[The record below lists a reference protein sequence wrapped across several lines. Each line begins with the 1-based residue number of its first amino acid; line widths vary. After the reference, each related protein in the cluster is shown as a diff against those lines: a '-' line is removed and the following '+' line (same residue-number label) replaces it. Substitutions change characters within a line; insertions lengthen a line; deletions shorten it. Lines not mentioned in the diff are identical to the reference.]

1 MASLVLTDSSQLTAL
16 KSYQTKLCI
25 STPIHMI
32 CKNMCLAAVTSDSQN
47 LAEDATGRYTTGFFF
62 GNNFWLGSASLCE
75 SLGVR
80 DPRNTSLPSP
90 FLLGFYKLR
99 VELGLVA
106 EISPNIRN
114 LHIGLCLPYS
124 CNSEDAQLLLEL
136 SSLVGNELRTVA
148 VSNVRSPHH
157 SFNMWEDTTF
167 WILVGFSSFIAV
179 MLVIGT
185 GYDLYLE
192 HKSTHSFSNNISYEI
207 ARIGQPAINKAE
219 CLDPA
224 KGLTVTTNNNN
235 ISNEMKES
243 NGNIAIYNRS
253 ICNEVLPPQ
262 NIEDTPQLSI
272 WSEVVLSFSVRLNL
286 KTICDQTVGEDTIPT
301 IHGLRSIS
309 MAWVIL
315 GHTCIV
321 AFKYSDN
328 MEYRGL
334 VEKEFLFQTIS
345 NGAFSVDTFFFISGV
360 LVSFLYFRTV
370 AKIDV
375 TKLTMSTGVL
385 SNFMQFLG
393 LLGYR
398 FLRLTVPYMFVLG
411 VAEVSMKWFYFN
423 SVFEPPTLDH
433 INCPNY
439 WWRNLLYIN
448 TLFPVEDM
456 CMVWSWY
463 LANDTQFF
471 ILGAVL
477 LILAVSMDPLALF
490 DKIYDKPWTRLGPY
504 LIGMSVGWILYKTNC
519 KITMNKLVVTI
530 GWLTSTS
537 LFLLLIYGLYDAHLH
552 PITAAAYSSLSHSA
566 WALSLSWIVVACS
579 TGYGGYVDKLLSLS
593 ILYPFSRVTYC
604 AYLVHPIVIRVM
616 AMKMDSPLHLSKDIV
631 MILFLGQAVAS
642 YILAF
647 VVSITYEAPIVSLL
661 KICSPKKKKRSY
673 PVAQ

>member
-1 MASLVLTDSSQLTAL
+1 
-16 KSYQTKLCI
+16 
-25 STPIHMI
+25 
-32 CKNMCLAAVTSDSQN
+32 
-47 LAEDATGRYTTGFFF
+47 
-62 GNNFWLGSASLCE
+62 
-75 SLGVR
+75 
-80 DPRNTSLPSP
+80 
-90 FLLGFYKLR
+90 
-99 VELGLVA
+99 
-106 EISPNIRN
+106 
-114 LHIGLCLPYS
+114 
-124 CNSEDAQLLLEL
+124 
-136 SSLVGNELRTVA
+136 
-148 VSNVRSPHH
+148 
-157 SFNMWEDTTF
+157 
-167 WILVGFSSFIAV
+167 GFSSFMVV
-179 MLVIGT
+179 MLIIGT
-185 GYDLYLE
+185 GYDSYLE
-192 HKSTHSFSNNISYEI
+192 HKSIHSFSNNISYEI

-219 CLDPA
+219 LLDPTN
-224 KGLTVTTNNNN
+224 GLTVTSNNNN
-235 ISNEMKES
+235 ISNGMKEN
-243 NGNIAIYNRS
+243 NGNIAIFNRS

-262 NIEDTPQLSI
+262 NIEDAPQLSI

-411 VAEVSMKWFYFN
+411 LAEVSMKWFYFN

-433 INCPNY
+433 VNCPNY

-477 LILAVSMDPLALF
+477 LILAVSHFRIAAFTLVTFLLSSWFTTGIIAYHNKHMPSMDDPLALF

-504 LIGMSVGWILYKTNC
+504 LVGMSVGWILYKTKC

-604 AYLVHPIVIRVM
+604 AYLVHPLVIRIM
-616 AMKMDSPLHLSKDIV
+616 AMKMDSPLHLSKETVI
-631 MILFLGQAVAS
+631 ILFLGQAVAS

>member
-1 MASLVLTDSSQLTAL
+1 MNATEDVD
-16 KSYQTKLCI
+16 
-25 STPIHMI
+25 
-32 CKNMCLAAVTSDSQN
+32 
-47 LAEDATGRYTTGFFF
+47 DATGRYTTGFFF
-62 GNNFWLGSASLCE
+62 GNSFWLGSASLCE

-157 SFNMWEDTTF
+157 SYNIWEDTTF
-167 WILVGFSSFIAV
+167 WILVGFSAFIAV

-224 KGLTVTTNNNN
+224 KGLTVTSNNNN
-235 ISNEMKES
+235 ISN
-243 NGNIAIYNRS
+243 G
-253 ICNEVLPPQ
+253 
-262 NIEDTPQLSI
+262 I

-411 VAEVSMKWFYFN
+411 LAEVSMKWFYFN

-456 CMVWSWY
+456 EVNEIAEGSKAEMVWSCNEDGKRSMPKKIMDIKYVEKTRETKIMVGGTDRKKCVSERRRMEAIKGVRKCMVWSWY

-477 LILAVSMDPLALF
+477 LILAV
-490 DKIYDKPWTRLGPY
+490 R
-504 LIGMSVGWILYKTNC
+504 
-519 KITMNKLVVTI
+519 
-530 GWLTSTS
+530 
-537 LFLLLIYGLYDAHLH
+537 
-552 PITAAAYSSLSHSA
+552 
-566 WALSLSWIVVACS
+566 
-579 TGYGGYVDKLLSLS
+579 
-593 ILYPFSRVTYC
+593 
-604 AYLVHPIVIRVM
+604 
-616 AMKMDSPLHLSKDIV
+616 
-631 MILFLGQAVAS
+631 
-642 YILAF
+642 
-647 VVSITYEAPIVSLL
+647 
-661 KICSPKKKKRSY
+661 
-673 PVAQ
+673 